1 MTNPLHILFE
11 DPHILAVSKP
21 PGLLTQGKPGVPT
34 LESAVRLYLPP
45 DAYLGTVHRLDR
57 PVSGLILWAK
67 TPKAARRLSQQ
78 FEARKTT
85 KEYWAVAESSS
96 FSKAPEGTWE
106 DWLTPHSDPSGVV
119 HILPPESPGARR
131 AVSRYR
137 VETAINLPEATVWLR
152 LWPQTGRTHQLRAQS
167 AAQGLPILGDSP
179 YGASRLFPQGIA
191 LHARTLAFLHPIS
204 RETLTLTAPL
214 PASWAEQGITL
225 PGRSAEPPDAVK
237 TAH

>member
-1 MTNPLHILFE
+1 MTDSLDILFE

-34 LESAVRLYLPP
+34 LESAVRLYLPS

-85 KEYWAVAESSS
+85 KEYWAIAESAS
-96 FSKAPEGTWE
+96 FSIPPEGTWE

-119 HILPPESPGARR
+119 HILPPESPGARQ
-131 AVSRYR
+131 ALSRYR
-137 VETAINLPEATVWLR
+137 VDAAIELPQATVWLR
-152 LWPQTGRTHQLRAQS
+152 LWPQTGRTHQLRVQS
-167 AAQGLPILGDSP
+167 SARSLPILGDAP
-179 YGASRLFPQGIA
+179 YGALRPFPQGIA
-191 LHARTLAFLHPIS
+191 LHARALTFAHPIS
-204 RETLTLTAPL
+204 RETLTLKAPL
-214 PASWAEQGITL
+214 PTSWAEQGVTL
-225 PGRSAEPPDAVK
+225 PGIGSD
-237 TAH
+237 